1 MRYDSERYYL
11 IIMRID
17 LFSFIMQA
25 ILLLASLYLY
35 IHIELT

>member
-17 LFSFIMQA
+17 LFGFIMQA
-25 ILLLASLYLY
+25 ILLLAFLYLY
-35 IHIELT
+35 IHIGLT